1 MSRFSIALCLLC
13 CAALAPAAPAA
24 VQRRRG
30 SQADPYAHC
39 KGGAPIIERT
49 IRFPRGRTTAVLNR
63 TTAVLKKTIGACEIH
78 GYYFRARAGQKIT
91 VHLAT
96 GARTTMNL
104 FTNTTSDVVFRDARD
119 WEGELPETGAYY
131 VQIET
136 RTTAAYTLEITIR

>member
-1 MSRFSIALCLLC
+1 VRRFSIALYLLY

-30 SQADPYAHC
+30 SQIDPYARC

-49 IRFPRGRTTAVLNR
+49 IRFPRGRTTAVL
-63 TTAVLKKTIGACEIH
+63 KKTIGACEIH
-78 GYYFRARAGQKIT
+78 EYYFRARAGQKIT

-96 GARTTMNL
+96 GAGTTMNL

-119 WEGELPETGAYY
+119 WKGELPETGAYY
-131 VQIET
+131 IQIET
-136 RTTAAYTLEITIR
+136 RATAAYTLEITIR